1 MAKFNKRSSAEQV
14 TDGIDLSGKV
24 AVVTG
29 INSGIGNE
37 TARVLALRGARVFG
51 TARTL
56 DKAKEA
62 CGTLSGDLV
71 AIGCELTDPASVR
84 AAVESI
90 NSNTESI
97 EILVANA
104 GVMALPKLEL
114 VNGLEKQFAT
124 NHMGH
129 FALIT
134 GLLRKIEAADSAR
147 IVIVSSAAHMQAPR
161 EGIEFDNLD
170 GHKGYSGWKAYGQSK
185 LANVLFANELARRLK
200 ETGVTVNSLHPGV
213 IATNLGRHMNPL
225 IGLAFGVF
233 GFWMMKNVGQGAA
246 TSRSVRL
253 WRPTPRRRPSRTS
266 MWSVWTATSALN
278 SPTSAPSRTPWCVCE
293 PWSRSCAA
301 PVIASI

>member
-24 AVVTG
+24 ALVTG

-56 DKAKEA
+56 DKANEA
-62 CGTLSGDLV
+62 CGALAGDLV
-71 AIGCELTDPASVR
+71 AIECELTDPASVKS
-84 AAVESI
+84 AVESI
-90 NSNTESI
+90 RSNTDSI
-97 EILVANA
+97 DILVANA

-114 VNGLEKQFAT
+114 ANGLEKQFAT

-129 FALIT
+129 FTLIT
-134 GLLRKIEAADSAR
+134 GLLSQIKAADSAR
-147 IVIVSSAAHMQAPR
+147 VVIVSSAAHMQAPA

-170 GHKGYSGWKAYGQSK
+170 GHKSYSGWKAYGQSK
-185 LANVLFANELARRLK
+185 LANILFANELARRLK

-225 IGLAFGVF
+225 IGLAFGLF
-233 GFWMMKNVGQGAA
+233 GFWMMKNVAQGAA
-246 TSRSVRL
+246 TSCYLAVHPDLAGITGKYYSDCQQTAPHELSQSEDLADRL
-253 WRPTPRRRPSRTS
+253 WKESAAL
-266 MWSVWTATSALN
+266 VTASQAAN
-278 SPTSAPSRTPWCVCE
+278 PASP
-293 PWSRSCAA
+293 
-301 PVIASI
+301 

>member
-24 AVVTG
+24 ALVTG
-29 INSGIGNE
+29 FNSGIGNE

-56 DKAKEA
+56 DKANEA
-62 CGTLSGDLV
+62 CSALTGDLV
-71 AIGCELTDPASVR
+71 AIECELTDPASVR

-90 NSNTESI
+90 GSKTDSI
-97 EILVANA
+97 DILVANA

-114 VNGLEKQFAT
+114 ANGLEKQFAT

-129 FALIT
+129 FTLIT
-134 GLLRKIEAADSAR
+134 GLLSQLKAADSAR
-147 IVIVSSAAHMQAPR
+147 VVIVSSAAHMQAPA

-170 GHKGYSGWKAYGQSK
+170 GHKSYSGWKAYGQSK

-200 ETGVTVNSLHPGV
+200 ETGVTVNSLHPGL

-225 IGLAFGVF
+225 IGLAFGLF
-233 GFWMMKNVGQGAA
+233 GFLMMKNVGQGAA
-246 TSRSVRL
+246 TSCYLAVHPDLAGITGKYFSDCQETAPHKLSQSEELASRL
-253 WRPTPRRRPSRTS
+253 WMKSEELS
-266 MWSVWTATSALN
+266 GASQ
-278 SPTSAPSRTPWCVCE
+278 
-293 PWSRSCAA
+293 A
-301 PVIASI
+301 PVSI

>member
-24 AVVTG
+24 ALVTG

-37 TARVLALRGARVFG
+37 TARVLALRGARVLG

-56 DKAKEA
+56 DKANEA
-62 CGTLSGDLV
+62 CGALTGDLV
-71 AIGCELTDPASVR
+71 AIECELTDPASVN

-90 NSNTESI
+90 RSNTDSI
-97 EILVANA
+97 DILVANA

-114 VNGLEKQFAT
+114 ANGLEKQFAT

-129 FALIT
+129 FTLIT
-134 GLLRKIEAADSAR
+134 GLLSQIKAADSAR
-147 IVIVSSAAHMQAPR
+147 VVIVSSAAHMQAPA

-170 GHKGYSGWKAYGQSK
+170 GHKSYSGWKAYGQSK
-185 LANVLFANELARRLK
+185 LANILFANELARRLK

-225 IGLAFGVF
+225 IGLAFGLF
-233 GFWMMKNVGQGAA
+233 GFWMMKNVAQGAA
-246 TSRSVRL
+246 TSCYLAVHPDLAGITGKYYSDCQQKAPHTLSQSEELADRL
-253 WRPTPRRRPSRTS
+253 WKKSEAL
-266 MWSVWTATSALN
+266 VTAGQAAHPA
-278 SPTSAPSRTPWCVCE
+278 SP
-293 PWSRSCAA
+293 
-301 PVIASI
+301 